1 MDNRYEIRYGAVGGQ
16 GIITAGALL
25 CEIAVHKEGKY
36 ALESPTYTATVR
48 GGPTKVDVII
58 SDVKVLFP
66 QATAIDFFVCTFQK
80 PYDLYKSR
88 VKDDGVVV
96 IDSNLV
102 KDVGDTK
109 NWNLYQVPI
118 INETTKQ
125 LGNIVLTSVVTLS
138 ITQKLTG
145 IIDYDNMVDFVKKWA
160 PKGLEDLNMKA
171 IDLGQSLV

>member
-1 MDNRYEIRYGAVGGQ
+1 MNSRYEIRYGAVGGQ

-25 CEIAVHKEGKY
+25 CEIAVHKEGKF

-48 GGPTKVDVII
+48 GGPTKVDIII
-58 SDVKVLFP
+58 SDKQVLFP

-88 VKDDGVVV
+88 IKDDGIVV

-102 KDVGDTK
+102 KDVGDKK
-109 NWNLYQVPI
+109 NWNLHQVPI

-145 IIDYDNMVDFVKKWA
+145 IISYDNMVDFVKKWA
-160 PKGLEDLNMKA
+160 PKGLVDLNMEA
-171 IDLGQSLV
+171 IKLGQSLV

>member
-1 MDNRYEIRYGAVGGQ
+1 MNNRYEIRYGAVGGQ

-48 GGPTKVDVII
+48 GGPTKVDIII
-58 SDVKVLFP
+58 SDDKVQFP

-88 VKDDGVVV
+88 IKDDGIVV

-102 KDVGDTK
+102 PDVGDKK
-109 NWNLYQVPI
+109 NWDLYQIPI
-118 INETTKQ
+118 INETKKN

-145 IIDYDNMVDFVKKWA
+145 VISYKNMVDFVKKWA
-160 PKGLEDLNMKA
+160 PKGLVDLNMEA
-171 IDLGQSLV
+171 IKLGQSLV

>member
-1 MDNRYEIRYGAVGGQ
+1 MDKSYEIRYGAVGGQ

-25 CEIAVHKEGKY
+25 CEIAVHKEKKF

-48 GGPTKVDVII
+48 GGPTKVDIII
-58 SDVKVLFP
+58 SDHKVLFP

-80 PYDLYKSR
+80 PFDLYKSR
-88 VKDDGVVV
+88 VKDDGIVV

-118 INETTKQ
+118 INETTKH

-138 ITQKLTG
+138 MTQKLTG
-145 IIDYDNMVDFVKKWA
+145 IIEYDNMVDFVKKWA
-160 PKGLEDLNMKA
+160 PKGLVDLNMKA
-171 IDLGQSLV
+171 IELGQSLV